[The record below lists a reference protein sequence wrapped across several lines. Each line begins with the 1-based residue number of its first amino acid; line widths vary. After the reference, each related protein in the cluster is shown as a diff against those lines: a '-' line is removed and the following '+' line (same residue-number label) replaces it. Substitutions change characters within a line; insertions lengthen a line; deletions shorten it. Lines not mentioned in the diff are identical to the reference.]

1 MSNSTA
7 RGPDRRGLVAAE
19 AAELAARC
27 RMMLRRVAEVTADGG
42 GTAVVEVAAAASLLD
57 RAADRIDTRQA
68 VPS

>member
-27 RMMLRRVAEVTADGG
+27 RMMLRRVADVTDAADP
-42 GTAVVEVAAAASLLD
+42 VLEVAAAANLLD
-57 RAADRIDTRQA
+57 RAADRIDGRQA